1 MTPARAGN
9 YRAGVIRSFQ
19 SQRLRP
25 FAEAGAARKLG
36 LLMGAALAGLGG
48 PAAAQEGDGI
58 AVTVIR
64 AQAFLERS
72 GRWSEDL
79 AATKK
84 PLKNL
89 PRPSNEFGEPGDALL
104 VTLVFKGPKNS
115 ESSRQLARDMA
126 MVTVKQVKDATRTLL
141 YRAFGGFAFGETGEA
156 SKAFMLDEATC
167 APLEI
172 EVKVGRSRKLQKF
185 DFACEEVKPEPA
197 AAAKDK
203 PKARGR

>member
-1 MTPARAGN
+1 MP
-9 YRAGVIRSFQ
+9 GVIRSFQ

-36 LLMGAALAGLGG
+36 LLMGAVLAGWAG
-48 PAAAQEGDGI
+48 PAAAQEGDEF
-58 AVTVIR
+58 AVTAIR

-79 AATKK
+79 ASTKK

-89 PRPSNEFGEPGDALL
+89 PRPGNEFGEPGEALL

-126 MVTVKQVKDATRTLL
+126 MVTVKQVKGDATRTLL
-141 YRAFGGFAFGETGEA
+141 YRAFGGFAFGEGGEA

-172 EVKVGRSRKLQKF
+172 EVKIGRSRKLQKL
-185 DFACEEVKPEPA
+185 DFACDEVKLEPA